1 MNALMNTKVTNLDY
15 KSKTYSNKEIR
26 QNRILQNV
34 GNYLE
39 EGVIASG
46 RRLRRLSSKKRQYL
60 CNFAF
65 TGGPI
70 YEIVTT
76 TLSFIKHWA
85 TRVGFYFF
93 KILNTLEL

>member
-1 MNALMNTKVTNLDY
+1 MIGLKFCLLQ
-15 KSKTYSNKEIR
+15 TYSNKEIR

-39 EGVIASG
+39 EGVNIARG
-46 RRLRRLSSKKRQYL
+46 PRLRRLSSKRSPYL

-76 TLSFIKHWA
+76 ALSFIKHWA

>member
-1 MNALMNTKVTNLDY
+1 MNTKVKNLDY

-39 EGVIASG
+39 QGVIARG
-46 RRLRRLSSKKRQYL
+46 PRLRRLSSKRNTYL
-60 CNFAF
+60 FYFTF

-76 TLSFIKHWA
+76 VISFIKHWA

-93 KILNTLEL
+93 KILNTVEL